1 MPISPISKAPF
12 PEIAALS
19 PASSQSLDCVPGQPD
34 VSLGQDD
41 VSLFLA
47 QDLETP
53 ILDELYPNL
62 WLVARKSGANIDPL
76 HQQKAK
82 GREITLLEN
91 PQLHLVWLHN
101 KVYIK
106 PLPEYLLNHYF
117 WATCLSPDS
126 EIPSNADLSPNKRL
140 TALGFVRSYAHLI
153 KYRSDFALAQEL
165 HLIPD
170 SIEWAAWCRFIQYF
184 RNYNDNQVAK
194 RYHYGQL
201 RLSRLNW
208 AVRLFQP
215 PSANAVWFYQVP
227 YWSIQTFLRHITAP
241 LIFGFAIIS
250 VVLSSMQ
257 VLLSASTDN
266 PELGLLSVSQNQ
278 LLRQACWA
286 YSISMLILSALI
298 STLLFVVPVTVLIW
312 QISWG
317 FRKRGK
323 QVAMFTLGL

>member
-1 MPISPISKAPF
+1 M
-12 PEIAALS
+12 AALS
-19 PASSQSLDCVPGQPD
+19 PSSSGPLDCVPGQPD
-34 VSLGQDD
+34 ISIDQND
-41 VSLFLA
+41 VGLFLA
-47 QDLETP
+47 QDLDTP
-53 ILDELYPNL
+53 ILDELYPKL
-62 WLVARKSGANIDPL
+62 WLVARKSGASIDPL

-91 PQLHLVWLHN
+91 PQLHLVWHHN

-106 PLPEYLLNHYF
+106 PLPEYLLNHHF
-117 WATCLSPDS
+117 WMAYLSSHYKEPFHAN
-126 EIPSNADLSPNKRL
+126 PSTNKRL
-140 TALGFVRSYAHLI
+140 IALGFVRSYAHLI

-165 HLIPD
+165 HLIPGHV
-170 SIEWAAWCRFIQYF
+170 EWDAWCRFIKHF

-215 PSANAVWFYQVP
+215 PSAITVWFYQVP
-227 YWSIQTFLRHITAP
+227 YWSIQTYLQHFTAP

-266 PELGLLSVSQNQ
+266 PDLGFLSDSQNQ
-278 LLRQACWA
+278 LLKQVCWA
-286 YSISMLILSALI
+286 FSISMLILSALI
-298 STLLFVVPVTVLIW
+298 STLLFVVPITALIW

-317 FRKRGK
+317 FRNRGQ
-323 QVAMFTLGL
+323 QVTMFTLGH